1 MGFMG
6 LSCGS
11 GGLRFE
17 GEYFWLKMTMEEE
30 DALDLSGGFDGVED
44 TGMVR
49 CKARAWCCGIQ
60 W

>member
-11 GGLRFE
+11 GGPGFE

-30 DALDLSGGFDGVED
+30 DALDLSGGL
-44 TGMVR
+44 MVWR
-49 CKARAWCCGIQ
+49 IQ
-60 W
+60 TR